1 MQHSNKALEY
11 PNQKGDTMT
20 TKPKFVYD
28 ESGNRV
34 EVILAIQ
41 DYQAMLEM
49 VEDAEDSAIFDERRH
64 EETIPWETVKA
75 KLMNREQV

>member
-34 EVILAIQ
+34 EVILAMQ

-49 VEDAEDSAIFDERRH
+49 VEDAE
-64 EETIPWETVKA
+64 EEKLYDQA
-75 KLMNREQV
+75 KQEDDGKYLTLEEMKMRLGLV